1 MVKEKEPFL
10 SEDAVLW
17 INEKIVSTAGGQVTI
32 YIEDKNIAS
41 IRFLSS
47 ENFNDSVTFKK

>member
-1 MVKEKEPFL
+1 MPKEKNPFL

-17 INEKIVSTAGGQVTI
+17 INEKIASTTGGQVTI

-47 ENFNDSVTFKK
+47 ENFNDLVTFKK

>member
-1 MVKEKEPFL
+1 MAKEKEPFL

-17 INEKIVSTAGGQVTI
+17 INEKIASTAGGQVTI

>member
-1 MVKEKEPFL
+1 MAKEKEPFL

-17 INEKIVSTAGGQVTI
+17 INEKIALTAGGQVTI

>member
-1 MVKEKEPFL
+1 MAKGKELFL

-17 INEKIVSTAGGQVTI
+17 INEKIASTAGGQVTI

-47 ENFNDSVTFKK
+47 ENFNDSGTFKK

>member
-10 SEDAVLW
+10 SEEAVLW
-17 INEKIVSTAGGQVTI
+17 INEKIALTAGGQVTI

-47 ENFNDSVTFKK
+47 ENFNDSVIFKK